1 MERLIVLDTE
11 TTGIDPK
18 EGHRIIEVG
27 AVQIENREIINTE
40 FHKYIQPNR
49 TVGDSVKVHG
59 ISDKFLI
66 NKPQFSQIS
75 DDLVSFIEGSTLI
88 IHNAPFDLGFLDNE
102 FKLNGMKTKIEDLCS
117 VIDTL
122 ELSKKQRPGTM
133 HNLDALCRRF
143 GIDTSAR
150 TRHGALLDAQI
161 LAQVYLA
168 MTGGQSKLFRETQ
181 DNQPQAISPSIIK
194 KNKSN
199 KEKIKV
205 VFANNKEEELHLNY
219 FKN

>member
-1 MERLIVLDTE
+1 M
-11 TTGIDPK
+11 
-18 EGHRIIEVG
+18 
-27 AVQIENREIINTE
+27 
-40 FHKYIQPNR
+40 
-49 TVGDSVKVHG
+49 
-59 ISDKFLI
+59 
-66 NKPQFSQIS
+66 
-75 DDLVSFIEGSTLI
+75 
-88 IHNAPFDLGFLDNE
+88 
-102 FKLNGMKTKIEDLCS
+102 NGVITKIEEICP

-122 ELSKKQRPGTM
+122 ELSKEQRPGTM

-168 MTGGQSKLFRETQ
+168 MTGGQSSLFQE
-181 DNQPQAISPSIIK
+181 DLSNEPQIASSSMIS

-205 VFANNKEEELHLNY
+205 VFASKEDTDLHLNY
-219 FKN
+219 FKK

>member
-27 AVQIENREIINTE
+27 AVQIDNREITNIE

-49 TVGDSVKVHG
+49 TVGDSVKIHG
-59 ISDKFLI
+59 ITDKFLI

-75 DDLVSFIEGSTLI
+75 DDLISFIEGSTLI
-88 IHNAPFDLGFLDNE
+88 IHNAPFDLGFLNHE
-102 FKLNGMKTKIEDLCS
+102 FKLNGVKIKVEDLCQ

-122 ELSKKQRPGTM
+122 ELSKEQRPGTM

-161 LAQVYLA
+161 LAKVYIA
-168 MTGGQSKLFRETQ
+168 MTGGQSNLFQETHNNEPQ
-181 DNQPQAISPSIIK
+181 IISSSMINKNQ
-194 KNKSN
+194 SN

-205 VFANNKEEELHLNY
+205 VFANKTETELHHNY
-219 FKN
+219 FKK

>member
-18 EGHRIIEVG
+18 EGHRIIEIG
-27 AVQIENREIINTE
+27 AVQIENREITNVE
-40 FHKYIQPNR
+40 FHKYVQPNR

-59 ISDKFLI
+59 ITDKFLI
-66 NKPQFSQIS
+66 NKPQFSQVS
-75 DDLVSFIEGSTLI
+75 DDLLSFIEGSTLI
-88 IHNAPFDLGFLDNE
+88 IHNAPFDLGFLNHE
-102 FKLNGMKTKIEDLCS
+102 LTLNGVKKKIQDFCTI
-117 VIDTL
+117 IDTL

-168 MTGGQSKLFRETQ
+168 MTGGQSNLFQENKNNEAQTI
-181 DNQPQAISPSIIK
+181 DSSIIK
-194 KNKSN
+194 KNIIN

-205 VFANNKEEELHLNY
+205 IFANKEEIKLHNNY
-219 FKN
+219 FK